1 MTYLVISQLSVLSV
15 KSMVRLKSIEII
27 HQTQFSSRFK
37 TLKPVNSTRF
47 QYFATLI
54 GFNETNIEENRLLK
68 NFLADFTGSIDVNL
82 DAMSAVTAALEQL
95 LALPSFTSEQATS
108 ILKIVDLLVN
118 VTGQIEIIN
127 DDSSLKTITNKF
139 EENIFYFKSNLFLI

>member
-1 MTYLVISQLSVLSV
+1 
-15 KSMVRLKSIEII
+15 
-27 HQTQFSSRFK
+27 
-37 TLKPVNSTRF
+37 
-47 QYFATLI
+47 
-54 GFNETNIEENRLLK
+54 LK